1 MSQVLASEGNI
12 RDKNHLTGAVVTSK
26 ESKEIPWDDLR
37 YIFGEIMYGGHV
49 TDAWD
54 RRTLKTYLEVYQNPH
69 LLEGMELAP
78 KFRSP
83 PPSVMEYDDYI
94 RHIEECMPLE
104 SPALCGLHSNAEI
117 SYLTNSAERLFSNIL
132 LMSER
137 GGGENTEADK
147 DGGNDTGSSR
157 QAALVSDTMK
167 SLLKNLPPE
176 FEMVSLSA
184 KAKPLLSGSLG
195 PYIVVA
201 LQESSRMNTLLVEI
215 RQSLKALDKGL
226 QGQLNMSPEM
236 EDLAKALGINQW
248 PGRDPQSKCQWEKL
262 AWPSQKSLSSQ
273 FADLL
278 QRVKQLQNWTQ
289 DFEMPKSMWIGGLF
303 SPNSYLTALKQVVSR
318 KKGIPLDNLAIE
330 THVTTIWKNSMATKN
345 PTDGCYVEGLYLEGA
360 SWPRGEDVG
369 RLFDVDG
376 TTCAGSLTEARP
388 KELHAPMPLIYCK
401 IVPTSSTSD
410 EREENVYECPVYYTS
425 ARGATYL
432 FAAGL
437 NTDDGGLSC
446 RQAILRGA
454 ALVLSTPD

>member
-1 MSQVLASEGNI
+1 
-12 RDKNHLTGAVVTSK
+12 
-26 ESKEIPWDDLR
+26 
-37 YIFGEIMYGGHV
+37 
-49 TDAWD
+49 
-54 RRTLKTYLEVYQNPH
+54 
-69 LLEGMELAP
+69 
-78 KFRSP
+78 
-83 PPSVMEYDDYI
+83 
-94 RHIEECMPLE
+94 
-104 SPALCGLHSNAEI
+104 
-117 SYLTNSAERLFSNIL
+117 
-132 LMSER
+132 
-137 GGGENTEADK
+137 
-147 DGGNDTGSSR
+147 SR

-330 THVTTIWKNSMATKN
+330 T
-345 PTDGCYVEGLYLEGA
+345 
-360 SWPRGEDVG
+360 
-369 RLFDVDG
+369 
-376 TTCAGSLTEARP
+376 
-388 KELHAPMPLIYCK
+388 
-401 IVPTSSTSD
+401 
-410 EREENVYECPVYYTS
+410 
-425 ARGATYL
+425 
-432 FAAGL
+432 
-437 NTDDGGLSC
+437 
-446 RQAILRGA
+446 
-454 ALVLSTPD
+454 